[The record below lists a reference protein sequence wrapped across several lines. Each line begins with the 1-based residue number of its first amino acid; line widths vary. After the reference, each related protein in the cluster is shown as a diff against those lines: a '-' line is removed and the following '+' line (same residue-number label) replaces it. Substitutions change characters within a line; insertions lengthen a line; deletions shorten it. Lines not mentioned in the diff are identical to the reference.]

1 MPPHRDIDIGEPK
14 IDRLTVGDVSAAG
27 VIGAYDVELL
37 DATSAGFTRTLPPAS
52 PNSGRSFTFKK
63 VNATNTVVIDAYSSE
78 TINGLASID
87 LTEQYE
93 VLQLISNGTSWDII

>member
-27 VIGAYDVELL
+27 VIGAYDEEHL
-37 DATSAGFTRTLPPAS
+37 DASGGGFTRTLPPAAN
-52 PNSGRSFTFKK
+52 NSGRMFIFKK
-63 VNATNTVVIDAYSSE
+63 VNAANTIVIDGNGAE
-78 TINGLASID
+78 TIDGLSSID

-93 VLQLISNGTSWDII
+93 VLRLISNGTGWDIV